1 MTVYKIL
8 IVDDLIESLKV
19 IVLHLQRSN
28 PEYTLYQSNSSTKAI
43 EIAQKVLPDLII
55 TDWDMP
61 EINGI
66 EMMKTLKGIESTKDI
81 PFVVASGVMITSVN
95 LKIALEAGAV
105 DFLRK
110 PIDPI
115 ELQARINS
123 ALLISKYHKESI
135 ALKNQELME
144 ITLNLTKNNEFNI
157 DIKEQLQRI
166 VDKSDCN
173 KEANIN
179 ISKVIELLEDKIR
192 TSGWEQFNIA
202 FHNVKPYFNKN
213 LLKKFPDLTPSEIKL
228 CGLISLG
235 MSIKDISSLLN
246 QNPDSIKVS
255 RSRLRRK
262 LNLDT
267 EQNLESFL
275 SSF

>member
-1 MTVYKIL
+1 MSNYKIL

-28 PEYTLYQSNSSTKAI
+28 PEYTLYQSNSSAKAI
-43 EIAQKVLPDLII
+43 EITQKVLPDLII

-66 EMMKTLKGIESTKDI
+66 EMMKTLKGFESTKDI
-81 PFVVASGVMITSVN
+81 PFVVASGVMITSEN
-95 LKIALEAGAV
+95 LKIALEAGAF

-123 ALLISKYHKESI
+123 ALLISKYQRESI
-135 ALKNQELME
+135 NQKNQELME

-157 DIKEQLQRI
+157 DIKEQLHRI
-166 VDKSDCN
+166 VGKPNCT
-173 KEANIN
+173 KEVN
-179 ISKVIELLEDKIR
+179 ISIGKVIEMLEDKIR
-192 TSGWEQFNIA
+192 TSGWDQFNIA
-202 FHNVKPYFNKN
+202 FHNVKPNFNKN
-213 LLKKFPDLTPSEIKL
+213 LLRKFPDLTPSEIKL

-246 QNPDSIKVS
+246 QSLDGIKVS
-255 RSRLRRK
+255 RSRLRKK
-262 LNLDT
+262 LNLET
-267 EQNLESFL
+267 EQNLETYL
-275 SSF
+275 QKI